1 MMTQALLDAGFNVGT
16 NLIPGSTANPNG
28 FFEDIEVNRI
38 NDAILAD
45 VAPAAGALRPPRS
58 LSWLGAFT
66 AATAESPLPAGLV
79 ERIPPPPFVLKD
91 PRFSYTYPAW
101 RPLIGEHRVVVM
113 VRPIAEVHESL
124 AAMVDREPDQ
134 FSGVRVTKEVV
145 SQMWTATY
153 DAIETWADERVMYV
167 ADSSLRDR
175 SVLAS
180 LSAFVGRRVDAPN
193 VEPGL
198 RRSAPAEP
206 SQSERAVFD
215 RCAVPVQFT
224 DSQ

>member
-1 MMTQALLDAGFNVGT
+1 MMTQALVDAGFNVGT
-16 NLIPGSTANPNG
+16 NLIPGSAANPNG

-45 VAPAAGALRPPRS
+45 VAPVAGAVRPPRS
-58 LSWLGAFT
+58 LTWLGAFT
-66 AATAESPLPAGLV
+66 ATTIRPPSPDRLV
-79 ERIPPPPFVLKD
+79 GSIPNTPFVLKD

-101 RPLIGEHRVVVM
+101 RPLLGEHRVVVM
-113 VRPIAEVHESL
+113 VRPIAEVYESL
-124 AAMVDREPDQ
+124 QAMVDRDAGQ
-134 FSGVRVTKEVV
+134 FRGLYLTPGVV

-175 SVLAS
+175 SVLES
-180 LSAFVGRRVDAPN
+180 LSAFVGRRVRAMN

-198 RRSAPAEP
+198 RRSAPSLP
-206 SQSERAVFD
+206 TRPERAVFD
-215 RCAVPVQFT
+215 RCDVPVRF
-224 DSQ
+224 D